1 MQRVST
7 LSSRWYGLTVYP
19 IHLFTCGFYQIVD
32 WYLGSVRLFSE
43 RLVEKD
49 KMIEEKDKMIEEKD
63 KRIEEKDE
71 VLRKA
76 EEFADVAT
84 ALREIRKTDPGR
96 KWGKY
101 TSTST
106 TAGFRRISRHGYSR
120 PSLEQAA
127 S

>member
-49 KMIEEKDKMIEEKD
+49 KMIEEKDKRIEEKD
-63 KRIEEKDE
+63 K

-84 ALREIRKTDPGR
+84 ALREIRKTNPGR